1 MDQRS
6 HGRNERVA
14 LSMTYCIV
22 SPLLAEGSCKT
33 WFEASS
39 TLRFAEE
46 ETSEIISSIN
56 LVVSFALYRIA
67 LSWLFME
74 TTLFK
79 SFIYRLFRFVAYLY
93 VDIRGKEKFPYM
105 RVVLG
110 FAYAH
115 ARIMDFLRF
124 FAMDLGI
131 LRGNCK
137 RRAPAWSPVP
147 RARWCHASKVL
158 SQINTECV
166 RVRAC
171 VRACVVGN
179 TCETSTRR
187 QQSAYLSYAERT

>member
-93 VDIRGKEKFPYM
+93 VDIQGKEKFP
-105 RVVLG
+105 RVVSRDSLMHTRELWI
-110 FAYAH
+110 FC
-115 ARIMDFLRF
+115 DRF

-158 SQINTECV
+158 SHINTECV
-166 RVRAC
+166 RVRAR
-171 VRACVVGN
+171 VRGGN
-179 TCETSTRR
+179 TCETSMRR
-187 QQSAYLSYAERT
+187 QHSAYLSYAERT